1 MKALRFSSRTFTA
14 LILALLSSAI
24 SGTRA
29 EQPND
34 AGLRGAKPTFDSRL
48 APLPSV
54 APAPTDNPTTPEKVA
69 LGKQLFFDPRLS
81 GGNTMSCASC
91 HKPDHMFG
99 DGTDWN
105 KGEKGV
111 TLLRNTQSCVNVGFY
126 ESFFW
131 DGRAASLEEQAL
143 GPIQSE
149 VEMNQNLDE
158 LERELNA
165 VPGYVSRFQA
175 VFGAKPDRKNVAK
188 ALAAFQRTLI
198 SGPSPFDRYLQGDEQ
213 ALSADAKKGLELFT
227 GAARCVEC
235 HNGPLLSDG
244 KYYRMG
250 ASEEDLGRAEL
261 TGKTEDRYRF
271 RTPSL
276 RNVVDTGPYMHN
288 GLFASLDRVVALY
301 YHGVSET
308 TTDGLAI
315 DAPDLSEQSLDDV
328 DYLMAFLKSLSGAPP
343 DFTPPVLP

>member
-1 MKALRFSSRTFTA
+1 MRWLPLLLLAACSATA
-14 LILALLSSAI
+14 EERVA
-24 SGTRA
+24 TRMRI
-29 EQPND
+29 D
-34 AGLRGAKPTFDSRL
+34 GRL
-48 APLPSV
+48 APLPAV
-54 APAPTDNPTTPEKVA
+54 APAPADNPTTPEKVA

-91 HKPDHMFG
+91 HKPDRLFG
-99 DGTDWN
+99 DGVDWN
-105 KGEKGV
+105 KGETGV
-111 TLLRNTQSCVNVGFY
+111 TLVRNTQSCVNVGFY

-165 VPGYVSRFQA
+165 VPGYVSQFHA
-175 VFGAKPDRKNVAK
+175 VFGEKPDRKNIGK
-188 ALAAFQRTLI
+188 ALAAFQRTLV
-198 SGPSPFDRYLQGDEQ
+198 SGPSPFDRYLQGDEK

-227 GAARCVEC
+227 GAARCIEC

-250 ASEEDLGRAEL
+250 VSEEDLGRAEQ
-261 TGKTEDRYRF
+261 TGKAEDRYRF

-276 RNVVDTGPYMHN
+276 RNVADTGPYMHN
-288 GLFASLDRVVALY
+288 GLFASLDRVVGLY
-301 YHGVSET
+301 YHGVPQT
-308 TTDGLAI
+308 TTDGLPI
-315 DAPDLSEQSLDDV
+315 DAPDLSERSLDDV
-328 DYLMAFLKSLSGAPP
+328 DYLMAFLKSLSGTPP
-343 DFTPPVLP
+343 DFAPPVLP